1 MEKEHSSREGTNTWL
16 GQWRDVWNSWSRPT
30 KGECDQDFSGSL
42 VVKNLPANM
51 GAGAG
56 AGAGTSP
63 TCGGA
68 GPLPAAREGSARPLG
83 ARAPAGSGRQLMETF
98 PGGAPGEQAE
108 RAGVP
113 RRRGRQPSP
122 HRRDVGERARGSH
135 PAPINAF
142 PRGRRALADFSPPP
156 GRRGRPGRAG
166 RWGRDEGR
174 PRTAAGWGAG
184 APRLE
189 RTLRPEQE
197 GLDWAKR
204 SRRPQGPRGPSEG
217 PPRARLASWGLRSRS
232 GTGPQ
237 GFPLPPSPSLA
248 SPHSPALS
256 WP

>member
-1 MEKEHSSREGTNTWL
+1 MPQAAPAPRFPSTCGRRGRLQRPHRRAANFAPPAQERSSQSLRGRAHS
-16 GQWRDVWNSWSRPT
+16 
-30 KGECDQDFSGSL
+30 
-42 VVKNLPANM
+42 LPAP
-51 GAGAG
+51 GTRPPAPLGRRGRGEQRAARDAPGSRRRRRRPRPSAAARSLRLFGRGEGSRSPGAG

-174 PRTAAGWGAG
+174 PRTAAG
-184 APRLE
+184 
-189 RTLRPEQE
+189 
-197 GLDWAKR
+197 
-204 SRRPQGPRGPSEG
+204 
-217 PPRARLASWGLRSRS
+217 
-232 GTGPQ
+232 
-237 GFPLPPSPSLA
+237 
-248 SPHSPALS
+248 
-256 WP
+256 